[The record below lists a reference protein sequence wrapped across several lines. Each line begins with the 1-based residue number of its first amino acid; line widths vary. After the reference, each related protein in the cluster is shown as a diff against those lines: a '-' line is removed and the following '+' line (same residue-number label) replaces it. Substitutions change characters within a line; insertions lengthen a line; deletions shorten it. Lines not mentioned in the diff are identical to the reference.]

1 MKVLV
6 TGGAGFIGSHI
17 VDLLI
22 KNDYEVCVIDNLA
35 HGKKSNIN
43 SKAKFYKIDIRD
55 KGILDIF
62 KNEKPEFIVHNA
74 AQISVLKSIE
84 NPIDDADININGTLN
99 ILEAAR
105 KTDVKK
111 IIYSASAAIFGEPEY
126 LPIDEKHSLNM
137 ISNYGVSK
145 HTVEHYLNVYKKLY
159 DMDYIVLRYSNVYG
173 PRQDSSGEGGVVAIF
188 CEKIIKN
195 QSPYIFGDGTQTRD
209 FVYVKDVARANL
221 MAIKSNKVGVFNVC
235 TNTKISVKKLFYC
248 IKNIIDN
255 KDIKPIYTE
264 KRYGDIKNSY
274 MSYKKISDEI
284 GWVPE
289 YNIGRG
295 LKETIKFYSKN
306 GGGNGSKINNFNR
319 KIL

>member
-1 MKVLV
+1 M
-6 TGGAGFIGSHI
+6 TGGAGFIGSHT

-55 KGILDIF
+55 KGILDIL

-74 AQISVLKSIE
+74 AQISVFKSIE

-145 HTVEHYLNVYKKLY
+145 HTVEHYLKVYKKLY
-159 DMDYIVLRYSNVYG
+159 DMDYIILRYSNVYG

-195 QSPYIFGDGTQTRD
+195 ESPYIFGDGTQTRD

-221 MAIKSNKVGVFNVC
+221 MAIKSNKIGVFNVC

-255 KDIKPIYTE
+255 KDIKPIYTGE
-264 KRYGDIKNSY
+264 RYGDIKNSY
-274 MSYKKISDEI
+274 MSYKKILNEI
-284 GWVPE
+284 GWSPE
-289 YNIGRG
+289 YNIVKG
-295 LKETIKFYSKN
+295 LKETIKFYSQN
-306 GGGNGSKINNFNR
+306 GGR
-319 KIL
+319 KWKEN

>member
-1 MKVLV
+1 M

-248 IKNIIDN
+248 IKNIIGN
-255 KDIKPIYTE
+255 KDIRPIYTE
-264 KRYGDIKNSY
+264 ERHGDIKNSY
-274 MSYKKISDEI
+274 MSYKKILNEI
-284 GWVPE
+284 GWIPE
-289 YNIGRG
+289 YNIIKG
-295 LKETIKFYSKN
+295 LKETIKFYSQN
-306 GGGNGSKINNFNR
+306 GGR
-319 KIL
+319 KWKEN